1 MKALHLPSSHILLSN
16 GEDKEGER
24 EREEEEEEG
33 EGVEHSQ
40 ANCLGA
46 DLEAGTGLYRDLQT
60 MYSNISVWYFKLVIV
75 EI

>member
-1 MKALHLPSSHILLSN
+1 MKALHLPSSQILLSD

-24 EREEEEEEG
+24 EGEEEG

-46 DLEAGTGLYRDLQT
+46 DLEAGTCLYRDLQS
-60 MYSNISVWYFKLVIV
+60 MYSNISV
-75 EI
+75 